1 VVVLS
6 TYDQLHRFS
15 AEISQVVRYVYF
27 RSLVR
32 AEQDLGP
39 IKTKMGPLGE
49 VGRGFFDA
57 IRGVYTASK
66 ERDNNSFFVKLYRH
80 GDPKEILEASDK
92 FKREAYRSM
101 VDDYERGFLL
111 CWEIAL
117 RTLAEL
123 KEKYPEYPLKDE
135 PQPAKQKMEVEETE
149 YEVAPRRRVKVSSKE
164 D

>member
-1 VVVLS
+1 MS
-6 TYDQLHRFS
+6 TYDQLHKFS
-15 AEISQVVRYVYF
+15 AEASQVVRYVYF

-39 IKTKMGPLGE
+39 IKTKLTPLGE

-57 IRGVYTASK
+57 VRGIYTASK
-66 ERDNNSFFVKLYRH
+66 ERDNTSFFVKLYRH
-80 GDPKEILEASDK
+80 GDPKEILAASEK
-92 FKREAYRSM
+92 FKKEAYRST
-101 VDDYERGFLL
+101 VDDYERGFLI

-123 KEKYPEYPLKDE
+123 KEKYPDYPLKDE
-135 PQPAKQKMEVEETE
+135 PQPANQKVEVEESAF
-149 YEVAPRRRVKVSSKE
+149 EVAPRKKAKASSKA